1 MMYNIIGISILIY
14 IVIHFIIN
22 IYVRIDFNK
31 RIFENNEERRFWD
44 KKVNS
49 FPYKFGAYKYLMHF
63 KFKNHKK

>member
-49 FPYKFGAYKYLMHF
+49 YPYRFGAYKYLMHF